1 MIRHRT
7 GVFFTLPA
15 VSLLG
20 AILVIPVCW
29 SVLLSFETDSGIGF
43 GQYMKL
49 LKNDAARHSF
59 LITFIFTF
67 FSVAGHIIL
76 GMISSLLLKT
86 KLYLSKLWRILLL
99 IPWIISPVICGV
111 IWRWMLDPLYGMV
124 NHWLTKLGLISQP
137 ILWLEN
143 PFLAIVSV
151 TLAWIWT
158 GFPFVML
165 IILAGLQQIPENL
178 YEAAKV
184 DGATATQRFLHVTL
198 PNLKPVLV
206 VAALLD
212 TIQCFRAFSSIYIMT
227 QGGPGDTTNVISIFI
242 FKHAFDYFNFEF
254 ASSGGVTMAL
264 VLLFLGYLYMK
275 SLGEEVA

>member
-1 MIRHRT
+1 
-7 GVFFTLPA
+7 LPA
-15 VSLLG
+15 ISLLG
-20 AILVIPVCW
+20 AVLIIPLGA
-29 SVLLSFETDSGIGF
+29 SIMLSFETDF
-43 GQYMKL
+43 GLGVEHYLKL

-59 LITFIFTF
+59 GITFIFTF

-86 KLYLSKLWRILLL
+86 RLYLNKLWRILLL

-111 IWRWMLDPLYGMV
+111 IWRWMLDPLYGIV
-124 NHWLTKLGLISQP
+124 NHWLTNLGLITQP

-143 PFLAIVSV
+143 PFLAVVSV

-165 IILAGLQQIPENL
+165 IILAGLQQIPESL
-178 YEAAKV
+178 YEAARV
-184 DGATATQRFLHVTL
+184 DGASAIQRFWHVTL
-198 PNLKPVLV
+198 PNLKIVLM

-254 ASSGGVTMAL
+254 ASSAGVTMAL
-264 VLLFLGYLYMK
+264 ILLLLGYLYMK
-275 SLGEEVA
+275 SLGDEID